1 MAASSNSGT
10 NNSKAVE
17 VYRCHLA
24 PGAVVTCS
32 NQAMISAV
40 LGTCVAV
47 CLHDRR
53 LKIGGMNHFKY
64 PKSGFFGSVSADYG
78 DFAVTSLV
86 AKLTRMGSRVEDLE
100 AQIFRGASIPGS
112 RDAKTG
118 GKNVSMARKMLKK
131 KGIRVVSEDVGGL
144 KGRRLIFHTGT
155 NEAIVMKTHR
165 VRRGDYYPYRQRLE
179 N

>member
-1 MAASSNSGT
+1 MTTTT
-10 NNSKAVE
+10 NKAVE
-17 VYRCHLA
+17 VYRYHLA
-24 PGAVVTCS
+24 PGGIFTCS

-53 LKIGGMNHFKY
+53 LKIGGMNHFLY
-64 PKSGFFGSVSADYG
+64 PKNGFFGSPSAEYG
-78 DFAVTSLV
+78 DYAIQQLIS
-86 AKLTRMGSRVEDLE
+86 KLTRMGSRVEDLE
-100 AQIFRGASIPGS
+100 AQIFGGAAIPGA
-112 RDAKTG
+112 RDSKTG
-118 GKNVSMARKMLKK
+118 GKNVTIARKILKK
-131 KGIRVVSEDVGGL
+131 KGIPVVSEDVGGL